1 MEISGLIGNYA
12 FNIIDKVHR
21 DVILK
26 KTFESV
32 QLLSLSDVVS
42 SICNVKLIKVVRTLD
57 VYINM
62 PKEKKNQRKRKI
74 MYVF

>member
-21 DVILK
+21 NVILK
-26 KTFESV
+26 KTSESG

-42 SICNVKLIKVVRTLD
+42 SICNVDQISKD
-57 VYINM
+57 A
-62 PKEKKNQRKRKI
+62 
-74 MYVF
+74 